1 MAKEKISFHDM
12 FYIFLFGC
20 FLGWIIEGIWTLL
33 KKGVLINHS
42 ALVIGPF
49 NIVYGIGAVVLT
61 LALYRVQNSSKI
73 EIFTVSFFTGSVL
86 EYVMS
91 YLMELMF
98 GFVAWNYRSKPFNIN
113 GRICLTYSLFWGLLG
128 ILWIKIVY
136 PFVRKLINK
145 LNKKESIKL
154 MKITIIFLVV
164 DVLLTF
170 GAIYRGQEYEK
181 GIPPSNKIE
190 ELLDK
195 YFGVDYL
202 NNMFN
207 NRWNRK

>member
-1 MAKEKISFHDM
+1 MAKEKIAFHDM

-20 FLGWIIEGIWTLL
+20 FLGWIVEGIWTLL

-61 LALYRVQNSSKI
+61 LALYRVKNSSKI
-73 EIFTVSFFTGSVL
+73 EIFTISFFTGSVL

-113 GRICLTYSLFWGLLG
+113 GRICLIYSLFWGVLG
-128 ILWIKIVY
+128 ILWIKLIY
-136 PFVRKLINK
+136 PFVKKLIAK

-154 MKITIIFLVV
+154 MKITIIFLVF
-164 DVLLTF
+164 DILLTF
-170 GAIYRGQEYEK
+170 AAIHRGQEYEK
-181 GIPPSNKIE
+181 GLPPSNKTE
-190 ELLDK
+190 ERLDQ

-207 NRWNRK
+207 NRWNKK